1 MKRKLI
7 IALLFALLMTGIPGV
22 ALAKPSNAK
31 AAEAV
36 FTEPVIFETTIMVDR
51 KGGKFD
57 VGFVTIQF
65 NNNWLPWGQYPAE
78 FDVKICARDGEPSIE
93 ITPDVDAFSKPVLIK
108 VKKYNGYLYD
118 ETTGQNI
125 YVSIKSQVVVAKHFS
140 WYRFR

>member
-7 IALLFALLMTGIPGV
+7 IALLFALLITGIPAV

-31 AAEAV
+31 GTETV
-36 FTEPVIFETTIMVDR
+36 FTEPVIFETTITVDK

-65 NNNWLPWGQYPAE
+65 NNDWLPGGQYPAE
-78 FDVKICARDGEPSIE
+78 FDVKICARDGEPCIE
-93 ITPDVDAFSKPVLIK
+93 ITPDVEAFSKPVLIK
-108 VKKYNGYLYD
+108 TDKYDGYLYD
-118 ETTGQNI
+118 ETTGKNI
-125 YVSIKSQVVVAKHFS
+125 FVSIKSQVVVAKHFS